1 LGENNFKNVIGYL
14 ANIAYCKLIL
24 ARIGLGYMIK
34 VWIENC
40 AVDAAALSYLRRILD
55 FGTEK
60 VG

>member
-1 LGENNFKNVIGYL
+1 L
-14 ANIAYCKLIL
+14 ANIAYCKLILTL

-55 FGTEK
+55 FGTDK